1 MKRKTLTAEQ
11 VRARLV
17 AAVDACGSQAAFA
30 REHGISPAHVNDVL
44 HGRRGMTAAFLDVVG
59 VKLETAYVEVGAL
72 KAHVERSGK

>member
-1 MKRKTLTAEQ
+1 MKRKTLTADQ

-30 REHGISPAHVNDVL
+30 RQHGISPAHVNDVL

-59 VKLETAYVEVGAL
+59 VRLETTYIEKGQ
-72 KAHVERSGK
+72 